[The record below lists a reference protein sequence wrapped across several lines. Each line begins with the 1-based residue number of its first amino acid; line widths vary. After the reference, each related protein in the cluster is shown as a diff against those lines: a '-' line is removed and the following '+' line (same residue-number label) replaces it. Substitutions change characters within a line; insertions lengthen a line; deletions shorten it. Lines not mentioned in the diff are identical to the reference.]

1 MEVIKLNDKCLRH
14 HSPAKG
20 WIVGSGQDTVEV
32 NGPGAD
38 PLYKWLKATAP
49 TSIPGSAFT
58 RTSDL
63 LWNYEKFLCNL
74 DGVPV
79 KRFKSPFNPADFEDD
94 VRPASPPSSSAPCTR
109 LPCPPWA
116 LVQFTDHQAVA
127 SC

>member
-1 MEVIKLNDKCLRH
+1 M
-14 HSPAKG
+14 
-20 WIVGSGQDTVEV
+20 DTVEV

-94 VRPASPPSSSAPCTR
+94 IKLLLAKKNPLPEECVSHPGRRVCKVDR
-109 LPCPPWA
+109 L
-116 LVQFTDHQAVA
+116 LE
-127 SC
+127 S